1 MTARPIVLAALAEIF
16 AEADD
21 MTDATPLDSLDV
33 VFLVT
38 DLESRLGVS
47 IPDRVAFAWRTVG
60 DIVRDVEG
68 LVEFEVASKGHRATT
83 AAEIADRMFA
93 AVKP

>member
-1 MTARPIVLAALAEIF
+1 MTARLIVLAALAEVF

-21 MTDATPLDSLDV
+21 MTDATPLDSLGV

-47 IPDRVAFAWRTVG
+47 IPDRVAFAWRSVG
-60 DIVRDVEG
+60 DVVASVEG
-68 LVEFEVASKGHRATT
+68 LVRT
-83 AAEIADRMFA
+83 
-93 AVKP
+93 

>member
-1 MTARPIVLAALAEIF
+1 MGRVVTARPIVLAALAEIF

-47 IPDRVAFAWRTVG
+47 IPDRVAFGWRSVG

-68 LVEFEVASKGHRATT
+68 LVKA
-83 AAEIADRMFA
+83 
-93 AVKP
+93 

>member
-47 IPDRVAFAWRTVG
+47 IPDQVAFAWRSVA
-60 DIVRDVEG
+60 DVVATCEG
-68 LVEFEVASKGHRATT
+68 LART
-83 AAEIADRMFA
+83 
-93 AVKP
+93 

>member
-1 MTARPIVLAALAEIF
+1 MTSRPVVLAALAEVF

-47 IPDRVAFAWRTVG
+47 IPDRVAFAWKTVG
-60 DIVRDVEG
+60 DVVATCEG
-68 LVEFEVASKGHRATT
+68 LVRS
-83 AAEIADRMFA
+83 
-93 AVKP
+93 

>member
-1 MTARPIVLAALAEIF
+1 
-16 AEADD
+16 

-47 IPDRVAFAWRTVG
+47 IPDRVAFAWRSVG

-68 LVEFEVASKGHRATT
+68 LVRS
-83 AAEIADRMFA
+83 
-93 AVKP
+93 